1 MLTQSTKIYIVDDE
15 PAVRDSLSLMIEQDN
30 FEVEAFDCAEAFLAG
45 CPVDACGCAIIDVRM
60 PGMDGIQLQEA
71 MVKRGMLLPIV
82 FLTGHGDIP
91 MSVRAI
97 KAGAADF
104 LTKPVTRDKL
114 LASVHAAIQSGER
127 MLAKAAKL
135 QQTRTLLA
143 ELTEREREVMALA
156 VSGHPNKEI
165 ARHLD
170 ISHRTVEIHKAKIMH
185 KTGATNLLE
194 LARIAQEGGLV
205 PVSEG

>member
-1 MLTQSTKIYIVDDE
+1 MTKIYIVDDE
-15 PAVRDSLSLMIEQDN
+15 PAVRDSLTLMIEQDN
-30 FEVEAFDCAEAFLAG
+30 FEVEAFDSAEAFLAR
-45 CPVDACGCAIIDVRM
+45 CPVDSCGCAIIDVRM
-60 PGMDGIQLQEA
+60 PGMDGIQLQEE
-71 MVKRGMLLPIV
+71 MVKRGMLLPVV

-127 MLAKAAKL
+127 MLAKAAKQ
-135 QQTRTLLA
+135 QQTRSMLA

-185 KTGATNLLE
+185 KTGAANLLE

-205 PVSEG
+205 PVPEG